1 MSVVVEFTLGP
12 ERLVLAE
19 TLSSVAV
26 RLDIEEVTAL
36 APVHPSLFVWVEAPE
51 GAERADLEAFDA
63 AARADPTV
71 TDVEVLSEVDGKR
84 LYSMRLTDETEV
96 VLYPEWGRLGA
107 VPLGGQY
114 ADGRWYLQSRFPDRA
129 AAVEFR
135 EFLESHGVEY
145 QIDRLYDSETV
156 SGLDDG
162 LTPEQ
167 RETLQL
173 AYERGYFDVPRG
185 ITTAMLAEE
194 LGVSDQAVSERL
206 RRGYARL
213 VERALEPESE

>member
-1 MSVVVEFTLGP
+1 MSVVAEFTLGA
-12 ERLVLAE
+12 ERLVLAQ

-36 APVHPSLFVWVEAPE
+36 APTHPSLFVWVEEAD
-51 GAERADLEAFDA
+51 DLEAFDA
-63 AARADPTV
+63 AVRADPTV

-84 LYSMRLTDETEV
+84 LYSMRLTDETGV
-96 VLYPEWGRLGA
+96 VLYPEWARLGA
-107 VPLGGQY
+107 QPLGGQY
-114 ADGRWYLQSRFPDRA
+114 VDGQWHVQSRFPDRA
-129 AAVEFR
+129 AAGEFR
-135 EFLESHGVEY
+135 EYLESNGVEC
-145 QIDRLYDSETV
+145 QLDRLYDSEKV

-173 AYERGYFDVPRG
+173 AYERGYFDVPREV
-185 ITTAMLAEE
+185 TTAMLAEE

-213 VERALEPESE
+213 VERALGAEAE